1 MRESYRQ
8 GELYY
13 ISYRDNH
20 LSMASPLNQYAI
32 YDCNIL
38 RMNLNEMVQRR
49 AEAQGKELTDEQ
61 IDDIA
66 VVLRRKIDWEPIFSQ
81 IDDYL

>member
-1 MRESYRQ
+1 
-8 GELYY
+8 
-13 ISYRDNH
+13 
-20 LSMASPLNQYAI
+20 MASPLNQYAI

-81 IDDYL
+81 IDDYF

>member
-1 MRESYRQ
+1 
-8 GELYY
+8 
-13 ISYRDNH
+13 
-20 LSMASPLNQYAI
+20 MASPINQYAI

-49 AEAQGKELTDEQ
+49 AAEQGKELTDEQ

-81 IDDYL
+81 IDEYL

>member
-1 MRESYRQ
+1 
-8 GELYY
+8 
-13 ISYRDNH
+13 
-20 LSMASPLNQYAI
+20 MASPLNQYAI

-49 AEAQGKELTDEQ
+49 AEAQGKILSDEQ

>member
-1 MRESYRQ
+1 
-8 GELYY
+8 
-13 ISYRDNH
+13 
-20 LSMASPLNQYAI
+20 MASPLNQYAI

-49 AEAQGKELTDEQ
+49 AEAQGKELTDQE

-66 VVLRRKIDWEPIFSQ
+66 MVLRRKIDWEPIFSQ
-81 IDDYL
+81 IDQYL

>member
-1 MRESYRQ
+1 
-8 GELYY
+8 
-13 ISYRDNH
+13 
-20 LSMASPLNQYAI
+20 MASELNQYAI

-38 RMNLNEMVQRR
+38 RINLNEMVQRR
-49 AEAQGKELTDEQ
+49 AYSQGKTLTDQE

>member
-1 MRESYRQ
+1 
-8 GELYY
+8 
-13 ISYRDNH
+13 
-20 LSMASPLNQYAI
+20 MASPLNQYAI

-38 RMNLNEMVQRR
+38 RMNLNEMVQRS
-49 AEAQGKELTDEQ
+49 AASQGKELTDEQ

-81 IDDYL
+81 IDEYL

>member
-1 MRESYRQ
+1 
-8 GELYY
+8 
-13 ISYRDNH
+13 
-20 LSMASPLNQYAI
+20 MASPLNQYAI

-49 AEAQGKELTDEQ
+49 AEAQGKILSDEQ

-81 IDDYL
+81 IDQYL

>member
-1 MRESYRQ
+1 
-8 GELYY
+8 
-13 ISYRDNH
+13 
-20 LSMASPLNQYAI
+20 MASPINQYAI

-38 RMNLNEMVQRR
+38 RINLNEMVQRR

>member
-1 MRESYRQ
+1 MS
-8 GELYY
+8 
-13 ISYRDNH
+13 
-20 LSMASPLNQYAI
+20 SPLNQYAI

>member
-1 MRESYRQ
+1 
-8 GELYY
+8 
-13 ISYRDNH
+13 
-20 LSMASPLNQYAI
+20 MASPLNQYAI

-49 AEAQGKELTDEQ
+49 AEAQGKSLTDEQ

-81 IDDYL
+81 IDEYL

>member
-1 MRESYRQ
+1 
-8 GELYY
+8 
-13 ISYRDNH
+13 
-20 LSMASPLNQYAI
+20 MASPINQYAI

-38 RMNLNEMVQRR
+38 RINLNEMVQRR
-49 AEAQGKELTDEQ
+49 AAEQGKELSDQE

-81 IDDYL
+81 IDQYL

>member
-1 MRESYRQ
+1 
-8 GELYY
+8 
-13 ISYRDNH
+13 
-20 LSMASPLNQYAI
+20 MASPLNQYAI

-61 IDDIA
+61 LDDIA

-81 IDDYL
+81 IDEYL

>member
-1 MRESYRQ
+1 MS
-8 GELYY
+8 
-13 ISYRDNH
+13 
-20 LSMASPLNQYAI
+20 SPLNQYAI

-38 RMNLNEMVQRR
+38 RMNLNEMFQRR

>member
-1 MRESYRQ
+1 
-8 GELYY
+8 
-13 ISYRDNH
+13 
-20 LSMASPLNQYAI
+20 MASPLNQYAI

-49 AEAQGKELTDEQ
+49 AAEQGKELTDEQ

-66 VVLRRKIDWEPIFSQ
+66 VVLRRKINWEPIFKQ
-81 IDDYL
+81 IDEYL

>member
-1 MRESYRQ
+1 
-8 GELYY
+8 
-13 ISYRDNH
+13 
-20 LSMASPLNQYAI
+20 MASPLNQYAI

-49 AEAQGKELTDEQ
+49 AEAQGKILSDEQ

-66 VVLRRKIDWEPIFSQ
+66 VVLRRKIDWEPIFKQ
-81 IDDYL
+81 IDEYL

>member
-1 MRESYRQ
+1 
-8 GELYY
+8 
-13 ISYRDNH
+13 
-20 LSMASPLNQYAI
+20 MASPLNQYAI

-66 VVLRRKIDWEPIFSQ
+66 VVIRRKIDWEPIFSQ

>member
-1 MRESYRQ
+1 
-8 GELYY
+8 
-13 ISYRDNH
+13 
-20 LSMASPLNQYAI
+20 MASPLNQYAI

-38 RMNLNEMVQRR
+38 RMNLNEIVQRR

-66 VVLRRKIDWEPIFSQ
+66 VFLRRKIDWEPIFSQ

>member
-1 MRESYRQ
+1 
-8 GELYY
+8 
-13 ISYRDNH
+13 
-20 LSMASPLNQYAI
+20 MASPLNQYAI

-49 AEAQGKELTDEQ
+49 AEAQGKILSDEQ

-81 IDDYL
+81 IDEYL

>member
-1 MRESYRQ
+1 
-8 GELYY
+8 
-13 ISYRDNH
+13 
-20 LSMASPLNQYAI
+20 MASPLNQYAI

-49 AEAQGKELTDEQ
+49 AEAQGKALTDEQ

-81 IDDYL
+81 IDEYL

>member
-1 MRESYRQ
+1 
-8 GELYY
+8 
-13 ISYRDNH
+13 
-20 LSMASPLNQYAI
+20 MASPLNQYAI

-38 RMNLNEMVQRR
+38 RMNLNEMVQKR
-49 AEAQGKELTDEQ
+49 AEAQGKILSDEQ

-81 IDDYL
+81 IDEYL

>member
-1 MRESYRQ
+1 
-8 GELYY
+8 
-13 ISYRDNH
+13 
-20 LSMASPLNQYAI
+20 MASPINQYAI

-49 AEAQGKELTDEQ
+49 AAEQGKELTDEQ

-66 VVLRRKIDWEPIFSQ
+66 VVLRRKIDWEPIFKQ
-81 IDDYL
+81 IDEYL

>member
-1 MRESYRQ
+1 
-8 GELYY
+8 
-13 ISYRDNH
+13 
-20 LSMASPLNQYAI
+20 MASPLNQYAI

-49 AEAQGKELTDEQ
+49 AAEQGRELTDEQ

-66 VVLRRKIDWEPIFSQ
+66 VVLRRKIDWEPIFKQ
-81 IDDYL
+81 IDEYL

>member
-1 MRESYRQ
+1 
-8 GELYY
+8 
-13 ISYRDNH
+13 
-20 LSMASPLNQYAI
+20 MASPINQYAI

-49 AEAQGKELTDEQ
+49 AAEQGKELTDQE

-66 VVLRRKIDWEPIFSQ
+66 MVLRRKIDWEPIFSQ
-81 IDDYL
+81 IDQYL